1 MPPAATGRSRG
12 FLGWSGRKLFH
23 SLLLCCLFIQG
34 VLKKGDPAPLLVN
47 TAQTAHGHEKRAQLD
62 CTGKCDIKRKNRL
75 KASFTGTLTCGSA
88 QVEYDLGDLTSAGWH
103 LTPPHDSQPKTHNA
117 NGQPGKATG
126 ISFFI

>member
-1 MPPAATGRSRG
+1 MATRN
-12 FLGWSGRKLFH
+12 
-23 SLLLCCLFIQG
+23 
-34 VLKKGDPAPLLVN
+34 VLSSTALENVILKG
-47 TAQTAHGHEKRAQLD
+47 
-62 CTGKCDIKRKNRL
+62 KNRL